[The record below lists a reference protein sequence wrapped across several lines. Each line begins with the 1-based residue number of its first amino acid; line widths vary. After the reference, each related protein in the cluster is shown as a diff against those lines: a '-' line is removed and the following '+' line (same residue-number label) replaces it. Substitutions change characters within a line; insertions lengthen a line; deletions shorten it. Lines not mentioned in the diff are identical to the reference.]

1 MIELK
6 KEEIN
11 PLCNGLA
18 LPCFSPAR
26 DVLNYAGITYDVTD
40 TRCY

>member
-6 KEEIN
+6 KEKIN
-11 PLCNGLA
+11 QLCNRGA
-18 LPCFSPAR
+18 LPCFFPAR